1 VNRAYHPKYKNFVYL
16 LTAIVFIG
24 TNLIA
29 LFIFDRTPHI
39 HDEAAYDFQ
48 AKIFLLGRLYVPSPC
63 AKEFF
68 DFPHVINNGRWY
80 SQYPPGFPALLA
92 IGYIFKAPW
101 VINPLFAALTI
112 ILIFYLG
119 TELFD
124 EKTGFWAALFAS
136 LSYWFLILSSTL
148 MSHTTHLFF
157 CTLFLLF
164 YIRAWRNPSLKNGF
178 ISGFGFFMA
187 FLIRPYESV
196 LFAVA
201 PAIYLLFVFIK
212 EPKKYYKATLALAL
226 MALLAAGAL
235 MAYNYGTTGHPL
247 KMGYIERYG
256 PDHGVGFG
264 KKGYTGVPHTFLRGA
279 NYAWANLV
287 QLHLHLFGWPI
298 SSLLGVIIY
307 LFFLIK
313 EFPKHCSDPL
323 KLLLLFIIL
332 STFFGLIF
340 YWDSFPILGARM
352 CFHLF
357 SILSFLT
364 AAGFIKLIKELS
376 LFKISS
382 IKPIPIFLF
391 IFFIFISYAFMFRLP
406 AFSKQSFE
414 AFIPD
419 LIYPDFISFNKRFA
433 DTISS
438 LGIKNAVILL
448 KPLYLARPFFPDSGW
463 TAGFIQN
470 DPLLKNKLI
479 FAHFKPDNIKNLVSC
494 FPEKKLYLFVY
505 TIKKA
510 MVFELTFP
518 VNELTPKL
526 NLIPLPFI
534 PNKIELIKQNKE
546 FFSYYSSEFQEFLKE
561 LDSISPLYFDLG
573 FLVKLAE
580 KEEATRNYRKALMYY
595 EAALQLEPHPQNRQ
609 DLYKKLSACYFK
621 IGETSLAKK
630 IIDNIYKTPEPVV
643 NNIIPKRGI

>member
-1 VNRAYHPKYKNFVYL
+1 MNRVYHPKYKNFVYL
-16 LTAIVFIG
+16 LAAIVFIG

-80 SQYPPGFPALLA
+80 SQYPPGFPTLLA

-164 YIRAWRNPSLKNGF
+164 YIRALRNPSLKNGF

-340 YWDSFPILGARM
+340 YWGSFPILGARM
-352 CFHLF
+352 CFQL
-357 SILSFLT
+357 IGLLAILT
-364 AAGFIKLIKELS
+364 AAGFFRLISALLRPRLTKRLTTV
-376 LFKISS
+376 
-382 IKPIPIFLF
+382 FLTL
-391 IFFIFISYAFMFRLP
+391 IFITSTAYSMLVRLP
-406 AFSKQSFE
+406 IYQKLSFE
-414 AFIPD
+414 ISIPE
-419 LIYPDFISFNKRFA
+419 LIYPDFLSFNKRFER
-433 DTISS
+433 TIKDQK
-438 LGIKNAVILL
+438 IENAIVLL
-448 KPLYLARPFFPDSGW
+448 KPIYLPKRFFPDDGW

-470 DPLLKNKLI
+470 DPLLKNKVI
-479 FAHFKPDNIKNLVSC
+479 FAHYKNDNLLTLFSC
-494 FPEKKLYLFVY
+494 YPEKKFYLFLY
-505 TIKKA
+505 TVKNA
-510 MVFELTFP
+510 MLFEINYKDQQLTLSSP
-518 VNELTPKL
+518 LTKEEFG
-526 NLIPLPFI
+526 N
-534 PNKIELIKQNKE
+534 NKIELIRNPSQ
-546 FFSYYSSEFQEFLKE
+546 FFASTSPE
-561 LDSISPLYFDLG
+561 LDEFVNKFKDISCLKFDFQYLTTLAIEQEKLG
-573 FLVKLAE
+573 SFNQASLI
-580 KEEATRNYRKALMYY
+580 Y
-595 EAALQLEPHPQNRQ
+595 EAILQLEPYLENRIEM
-609 DLYKKLSACYFK
+609 YKKLMFCYFK
-621 IGETSLAKK
+621 LKKNESAKK
-630 IIDNIYKTPEPVV
+630 LSWFLYENKDFKIKYVFPDK
-643 NNIIPKRGI
+643 GF